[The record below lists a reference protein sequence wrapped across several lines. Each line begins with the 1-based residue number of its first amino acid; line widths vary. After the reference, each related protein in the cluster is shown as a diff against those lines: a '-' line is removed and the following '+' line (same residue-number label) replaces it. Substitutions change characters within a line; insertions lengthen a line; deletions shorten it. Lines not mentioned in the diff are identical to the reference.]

1 MKLIWLGWP
10 SFRSLPLCAL
20 RSKVVHVL
28 QVVVQTETLPA
39 TIIIRLYPSA
49 WELCVV
55 TETWDKEMFEV
66 PALTSPVMPCH

>member
-1 MKLIWLGWP
+1 MF
-10 SFRSLPLCAL
+10 S
-20 RSKVVHVL
+20 
-28 QVVVQTETLPA
+28 QVVVRTETLPA